1 MFCCRKN
8 VFDIFRL
15 RIFWGSKAKKWKW
28 LGAFFHF
35 PILPFVL
42 LLLLTLIFKVRT
54 PSGKRLRTTLVYLS
68 FFLFC
73 QVIDARVETR
83 STLIIKHTIVSQE
96 TARMTIKRARGDK
109 KENLYRCYVAV
120 EKCRLVRKNKVLN
133 TVLKFSFVCVS
144 QLLFPVIE
152 HI

>member
-83 STLIIKHTIVSQE
+83 STLIIKHTIVSQ
-96 TARMTIKRARGDK
+96 KLPGWQSNARGGIK
-109 KENLYRCYVAV
+109 KKTYIAVVAV
-120 EKCRLVRKNKVLN
+120 GKCRLVRKNKVLN